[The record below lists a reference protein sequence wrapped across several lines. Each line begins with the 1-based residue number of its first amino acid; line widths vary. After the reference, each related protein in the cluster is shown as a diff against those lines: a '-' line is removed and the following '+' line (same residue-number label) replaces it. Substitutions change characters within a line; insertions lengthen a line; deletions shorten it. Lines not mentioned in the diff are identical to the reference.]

1 MSLPASM
8 VQQFFDSKS
17 FDDWRKTRES
27 ELKIQSAMVDRLNSL
42 IQACGILAKTIARK
56 R

>member
-1 MSLPASM
+1 MCLPASM

-17 FDDWRKTRES
+17 FDDWKTTRES
-27 ELKIQSAMVDRLNSL
+27 ELKIQSAVIDRLNSV
-42 IQACGILAKTIARK
+42 IQACGIVAKTIARK